1 MATGYEDFMS
11 RAIPMAPDD
20 RRAQLLVAARTVF
33 ASLGY
38 HRANVSAIIDEA
50 GVARGTFY
58 NYFESKRVCFQAVLS
73 EMMDSVASAVLPID
87 VNGDIPKQ
95 VELNLERL
103 FAALTEDDEV
113 PRVLFAEAA
122 GIDEEGDEG
131 LRGFYRAATSR
142 LARAIETGQAL
153 GVVCAGDP
161 LMLARLLLGMIR
173 EPVFQAWLYGE
184 RLNVP
189 QVVQL
194 LKGVLRD
201 GLITPD
207 A

>member
-1 MATGYEDFMS
+1 MALVVNMA

-20 RRAQLLVAARTVF
+20 RRAHLLRAARSVF

-38 HRANVSAIIDEA
+38 HRANVAAIIDEA

-58 NYFESKRVCFQAVLS
+58 NYFDSKRACFQAVLA
-73 EMMDSVASAVLPID
+73 EMMEGVAAAVHPID
-87 VNGDIPKQ
+87 VTRDVPFQ
-95 VELNLERL
+95 VRENLERL
-103 FAALTEDDEV
+103 LRTLTEDDEM

-131 LRGFYRAATSR
+131 LRGFYRAATDR
-142 LARAIETGQAL
+142 LATAIRTGQSL
-153 GVVCAGDP
+153 GFVRQGDP
-161 LMLARLLLGMIR
+161 LIMARLLLGMIR

-184 RLNVP
+184 QLDAE
-189 QVVQL
+189 QVVLELSGWLREGL
-194 LKGVLRD
+194 LG
-201 GLITPD
+201 

>member
-1 MATGYEDFMS
+1 MDLMARALPMS
-11 RAIPMAPDD
+11 PDV
-20 RRAQLLVAARTVF
+20 RRAHLLRSARSTF

-38 HRANVSAIIDEA
+38 HRASVADIIAEA

-58 NYFESKRVCFQAVLS
+58 NYFDSKRVCFQAVLA
-73 EMMDSVASAVLPID
+73 EMMQSVALAVHPID
-87 VNGDIPKQ
+87 VERDIRVQ
-95 VELNLERL
+95 VRENLERL

-131 LRGFYRAATSR
+131 LRGFYRAATER
-142 LARAIETGQAL
+142 LATAISTGQAL
-153 GVVCAGDP
+153 GIVSQGDP
-161 LMLARLLLGMIR
+161 LVIARLLLGMIR

-184 RLNVP
+184 DLDAAA
-189 QVVQL
+189 VVDL
-194 LKGVLRD
+194 LALVMRDGVL
-201 GLITPD
+201 L

>member
-1 MATGYEDFMS
+1 MATGYGQFMS

-38 HRANVSAIIDEA
+38 HRANVSAIIDQA

-58 NYFESKRVCFQAVLS
+58 NYFESKRACFQAVLS
-73 EMMDSVASAVLPID
+73 ETMDSV
-87 VNGDIPKQ
+87 G
-95 VELNLERL
+95 
-103 FAALTEDDEV
+103 
-113 PRVLFAEAA
+113 
-122 GIDEEGDEG
+122 
-131 LRGFYRAATSR
+131 
-142 LARAIETGQAL
+142 TGQSL
-153 GVVCAGDP
+153 GVVCTGDP
-161 LMLARLLLGMIR
+161 LTLARLVLGMIR

-184 RLNVP
+184 TLDASR
-189 QVVQL
+189 VVQS

-201 GLITPD
+201 GLITVD

>member
-1 MATGYEDFMS
+1 
-11 RAIPMAPDD
+11 MAPDD

-38 HRANVSAIIDEA
+38 HRANVSAIIDQA

-58 NYFESKRVCFQAVLS
+58 NYFESKRACFQAVLS
-73 EMMDSVASAVLPID
+73 DMMNSVASAVLPID
-87 VNGDIPKQ
+87 VNDDIPRQ
-95 VELNLERL
+95 VEMNLERL

-131 LRGFYRAATSR
+131 LRGFYRSATNR
-142 LARAIETGQAL
+142 LANAIDMGQDL
-153 GVVCAGDP
+153 GVVCAGDS
-161 LMLARLLLGMIR
+161 MTLARLLLGMIR

-184 RLNVP
+184 TLDVP
-189 QVVQL
+189 QVVQSL
-194 LKGVLRD
+194 TGVLRD
-201 GLITPD
+201 GVITVD